1 MSRSKKTRKGGENSP
16 KLQPRVK
23 KQDRAVAT
31 GKRKE
36 KESGNKSGSRHNEN
50 LILAQA
56 PQQAS
61 AQKKDPRHGSKKPVV
76 LTISAATPKEVPA
89 KVKQPKLTDEQKLL
103 KLEEDP
109 RLNQLLDMLEEG
121 RELNDA
127 DQQWLDLQLNKIEA
141 LMTKLGIGDDVDAAP
156 PAKTKAAK
164 PVSDDDLFDRFESG
178 ADLLKDYQ
186 DKL

>member
-31 GKRKE
+31 GKRKD
-36 KESGNKSGSRHNEN
+36 SGNKSGSRHNES

-56 PQQAS
+56 PQQQA
-61 AQKKDPRHGSKKPVV
+61 AKKKDPRHGSKKPIALAIPAAVV
-76 LTISAATPKEVPA
+76 TDKAA
-89 KVKQPKLTDEQKLL
+89 QLTDEQKLL

-121 RELNDA
+121 RDLNDV
-127 DQQWLDLQLNKIEA
+127 DQKWLDQQLNKIEA
-141 LMTKLGIGDDVDAAP
+141 LMVKLGISDDMDDDAP
-156 PAKTKAAK
+156 SSPAKSL
-164 PVSDDDLFDRFESG
+164 SDDELFDKFESG

-186 DKL
+186 DKF